1 MRALRTSLL
10 LLLVFGLAL
19 PVQGQDE
26 ATEKVDQT
34 MEGYQQAYQKLL
46 ADYQREQDAEK
57 KQAIAGRLPDIYKE
71 YAEKFQAIADEYP
84 KTDGAA
90 AALAMVSQFAPRHPE
105 TQALAA
111 KAKEVLLADYINSK
125 GLVPAIGMFGNDP
138 ETLDQLIEQS
148 SSRDVQ
154 GVALFYKMNTAKG
167 RELTDQNIAVVK
179 PLIERIQKDFG
190 DVRLVLPGGTDR
202 GALKDLVGNELFAFE
217 NLRIGKQAPEIQ
229 GEDVEGVGFKLSDYR
244 GKVVVIDFWGDW

>member
-1 MRALRTSLL
+1 MRALKTSLL

-19 PVQGQDE
+19 PVQGQD
-26 ATEKVDQT
+26 AAAEKVGKT

-46 ADYQREQDAEK
+46 AEYQREQDAEK
-57 KQAIAGRLPDIYKE
+57 KQAIAGGLPEIYKE
-71 YAEKFQAIADEYP
+71 FAEKFQAIADEHP

-111 KAKEVLLADYINSK
+111 KAKEVLLADYVNSK
-125 GLVPAIGMFGNDP
+125 GLVPAIGMFANDS

-154 GVALFYKMNTAKG
+154 GVALFYKMNSAKG
-167 RELTDQNIAVVK
+167 RELTEQNIDTIK
-179 PLIERIQKDFG
+179 PMIERIQKDFG
-190 DVRLVLPGGTDR
+190 DVRLMLPGGTDR